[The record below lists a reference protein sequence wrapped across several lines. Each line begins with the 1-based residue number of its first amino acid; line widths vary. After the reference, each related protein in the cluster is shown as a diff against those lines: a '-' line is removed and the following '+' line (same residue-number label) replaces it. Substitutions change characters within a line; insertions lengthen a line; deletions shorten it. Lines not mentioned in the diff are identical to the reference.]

1 MFRKLL
7 LVLWFVPLFL
17 LAQDQ
22 KMKVYSSGDYG
33 NSPLLYVPL
42 LAEEEVEDII
52 LLFAA
57 VAKDRITSIGL
68 EPPLLSHNRLRI
80 TTCSGYIMVNE
91 SQTCEGGE
99 FYALQKNSSD
109 EWEMAPE
116 SPISWT
122 Y

>member
-7 LVLWFVPLFL
+7 LVLLFVPLFS
-17 LAQDQ
+17 LAQDK

-33 NSPLLYVPL
+33 TKPLFYVSL
-42 LAEEEVEDII
+42 LTERDVEDI
-52 LLFAA
+52 LSLAA
-57 VAKDRITSIGL
+57 ATKYRITSIDL
-68 EPPLLSHNRLRI
+68 EPPLLSANRLRI
-80 TTCSGYIMVNE
+80 TTCSGYIMVAEN
-91 SQTCEGGE
+91 QTCEGGE

-116 SPISWT
+116 SPITWR

>member
-7 LVLWFVPLFL
+7 LVVLFVPLLL

-22 KMKVYSSGDYG
+22 EMKVYSSGDYG
-33 NSPLLYVPL
+33 NRPLFYVSL
-42 LAEEEVEDII
+42 LTEEDVADII

-57 VAKDRITSIGL
+57 VSKNRIASIDL
-68 EPPLLSHNRLRI
+68 EPPLLSDNRLRI
-80 TTCSGYIMVNE
+80 TTCSGYIMVAE

-116 SPISWT
+116 SPITWR

>member
-7 LVLWFVPLFL
+7 LILLFVPLL
-17 LAQDQ
+17 VLAQDQ

-33 NSPLLYVPL
+33 NRPLFYVSL
-42 LAEEEVEDII
+42 LAEEDVEDII

-57 VAKDRITSIGL
+57 VTKIRITSIGL
-68 EPPLLSHNRLRI
+68 EPPLFSDNRLRI
-80 TTCSGYIMVNE
+80 TTCSGYIMVAEN
-91 SQTCEGGE
+91 QTCEGGE

-116 SPISWT
+116 SPIAWR

>member
-7 LVLWFVPLFL
+7 LVLFFVPLFL

-33 NSPLLYVPL
+33 NKPLLYVAL
-42 LAEEEVEDII
+42 LTEEDVENII
-52 LLFAA
+52 PLFAA
-57 VAKDRITSIGL
+57 VSKSRITSIVL
-68 EPPLLSHNRLRI
+68 EPPLLSANRLRI
-80 TTCSGYIMVNE
+80 TTCSGYIMVAEN
-91 SQTCEGGE
+91 QTCEGGE

-116 SPISWT
+116 SPIAWR